1 MNRAKIG
8 MRTIKT
14 VFAVI
19 LTLIIANIVGLNSP
33 ILAGVAAIMIMES
46 FVSESFVTGKNRMFG
61 TILGGL
67 IGLIASYIAPGN
79 YLLIAVGLI
88 IIISICNFFG
98 WEKAVR
104 MAMVV
109 FLVIVTGYGEGNQFN
124 YAFNRTLDTLVGVI
138 VGTAI
143 NFFIRPPRTE
153 ENIIQRINLIYIKTR
168 SILKELIWTGNFEDF
183 DYLKNEFTALE
194 EKYKIL
200 LEDMRYH
207 IGKKGNTN
215 KYRNVFNSFEI
226 IQNHL
231 AVLNEIKKATNINEE
246 NRRFLKEYFGKE
258 VPAGETSDNDELDLI
273 YNYHLNIIFINIQII
288 LDFVS
293 KYES

>member
-33 ILAGVAAIMIMES
+33 ILAGVAAIMTMES
-46 FVSESFVTGKNRMFG
+46 SVSESFVTGKNRMFG

-143 NFFIRPPRTE
+143 NFFIRPPKTE
-153 ENIIQRINLIYIKTR
+153 ENIMQRINLIYLKIR
-168 SILKELIWTGNFEDF
+168 SILKELIWIGNFEDF
-183 DYLKNEFTALE
+183 DYLKNEFIALE

-200 LEDMRYH
+200 VEDMRYH

-215 KYRNVFNSFEI
+215 KYRNLFNSFEI
-226 IQNHL
+226 IQYHL
-231 AVLNEIKKATNINEE
+231 AVLNEIKQSININDE
-246 NRRFLKEYFGKE
+246 NRQFLKEYFGKE
-258 VPAGETSDNDELDLI
+258 VPINENADKDDLDLI
-273 YNYHLNIIFINIQII
+273 YNYHLKIIFINIKLIV
-288 LDFVS
+288 DFVS